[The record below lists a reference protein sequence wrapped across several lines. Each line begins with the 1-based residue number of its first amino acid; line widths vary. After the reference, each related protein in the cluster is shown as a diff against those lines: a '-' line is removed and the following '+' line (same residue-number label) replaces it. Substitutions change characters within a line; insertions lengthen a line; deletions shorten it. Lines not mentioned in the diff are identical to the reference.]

1 MEQPLSQAAG
11 TARPAG
17 RALCESRDDL
27 RRLEAQG
34 HTQASRE
41 GGFIHW
47 CLARLQCLRYVLA
60 FSNLGI
66 HFEILYFLILKRISL
81 PPGLFSLYLV
91 AVLLRFLSVG
101 IASLN
106 NLAIHKMSSENG
118 AIKLR
123 GSICFHI
130 IYCIS
135 SSAKISVFLLRQMG

>member
-1 MEQPLSQAAG
+1 MEQPPSQAAG

-41 GGFIHW
+41 GGFIHL
-47 CLARLQCLRYVLA
+47 CLARLQCLHYVLA
-60 FSNLGI
+60 FSNLRI
-66 HFEILYFLILKRISL
+66 HFEIFYFLVLKRISL
-81 PPGLFSLYLV
+81 PAGLFPLCLV
-91 AVLLRFLSVG
+91 AVLVRFLSVG

-118 AIKLR
+118 AIKLH
-123 GSICFHI
+123 GSICFRI